1 MAPKKTTKKRKTEKA
16 PAVDKLL
23 IPAIGIAAA
32 LMGYQFFTG
41 LSSAANIERIDPN
54 DDVMLREVFFGEV
67 SGKNSYAVL
76 CSKEEETHVSSVFS
90 DASGGGS
97 PALFR
102 LLDCNYVLPESE
114 KSIADRFGLNMKKR
128 PTIFL
133 SGAVGE
139 PKQIPEKHLKT
150 GAMLTKALKGKL
162 EPRAVKIETTQ
173 ELRSKC
179 LNQNY
184 CALLMKGSSK
194 PVDIKLKSAIQ
205 KLVVE
210 QPKVTFASVDTSSLY
225 VKNLEDHLP
234 LFQKGQHRFAVF
246 KKVSGDSSNPKEGR
260 LITSVASLPKDR
272 SISYGPLSNMVAN
285 VLSGGEEMKKLSS
298 LPMIKTRTKKI
309 RSRRKGQART
319 KGTSQK

>member
-23 IPAIGIAAA
+23 VPAIGIAAA

-139 PKQIPEKHLKT
+139 PKQV
-150 GAMLTKALKGKL
+150 G
-162 EPRAVKIETTQ
+162 
-173 ELRSKC
+173 
-179 LNQNY
+179 
-184 CALLMKGSSK
+184 LLLSFFFLSVNLSSCF
-194 PVDIKLKSAIQ
+194 S
-205 KLVVE
+205 
-210 QPKVTFASVDTSSLY
+210 
-225 VKNLEDHLP
+225 
-234 LFQKGQHRFAVF
+234 
-246 KKVSGDSSNPKEGR
+246 
-260 LITSVASLPKDR
+260 ITNR
-272 SISYGPLSNMVAN
+272 YRTYSYLSNFTII
-285 VLSGGEEMKKLSS
+285 SESS
-298 LPMIKTRTKKI
+298 PQHQHQNNLNI
-309 RSRRKGQART
+309 
-319 KGTSQK
+319 